1 MTLLQGA
8 AAVTKQS
15 KADIEIH
22 ILFAGEKENTIMW
35 LCKSVMWPHV
45 VMCNLT
51 DVESSWGSWLVVL
64 ERRLILSL
72 ERKKGT
78 VAWYLKMVY
87 RERLGTFP
95 CASNSC
101 MVPLTEGLVCAKVTC
116 LQLAFSFKINCY
128 FRPKER
134 FAYLKAPLLF
144 TAVLLGLIKS
154 SWSAYPAETVFI
166 KNHLFVLMFGTSSTL
181 CFLNSEK

>member
-51 DVESSWGSWLVVL
+51 DVESSWGS
-64 ERRLILSL
+64 
-72 ERKKGT
+72 
-78 VAWYLKMVY
+78 
-87 RERLGTFP
+87 
-95 CASNSC
+95 
-101 MVPLTEGLVCAKVTC
+101 
-116 LQLAFSFKINCY
+116 
-128 FRPKER
+128 
-134 FAYLKAPLLF
+134 
-144 TAVLLGLIKS
+144 
-154 SWSAYPAETVFI
+154 
-166 KNHLFVLMFGTSSTL
+166 
-181 CFLNSEK
+181 